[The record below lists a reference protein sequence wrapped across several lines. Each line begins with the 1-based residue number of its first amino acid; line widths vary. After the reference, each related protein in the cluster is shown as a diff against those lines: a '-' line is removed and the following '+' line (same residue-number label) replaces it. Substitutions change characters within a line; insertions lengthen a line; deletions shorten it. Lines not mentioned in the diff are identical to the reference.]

1 MDSQSSFPP
10 YAHHSNEEVVQIP
23 GRRTPL
29 GNVGLSSFYF
39 QSGPSVHST
48 DENNP
53 EVTVS
58 PRDSR

>member
-10 YAHHSNEEVVQIP
+10 YAHHSNEEVQIP

-39 QSGPSVHST
+39 QSGPSVHS

-53 EVTVS
+53 EATVS

>member
-1 MDSQSSFPP
+1 MESQSSFPP
-10 YAHHSNEEVVQIP
+10 YAHHSNEEVQIP

-39 QSGPSVHST
+39 QGGPSSLPPT

-53 EVTVS
+53 EAS
-58 PRDSR
+58 ISRDSR